1 MSTDMDTDEFITTTM
16 RRVADAARPP
26 AGAAYVPMPAPARRR
41 ILPVAV
47 AAAAATVAAVT
58 VAAVTWTG
66 DSDSGSPT
74 GLGSSDAATTTGC
87 RLDYQPAPLPEWAR
101 AGFTPPD
108 QAVPYV
114 LGDRGDMAAILW
126 DTHHP
131 LEAPPAAGENN
142 KILWVARVG
151 AADGP
156 LEIRATL
163 EGSGRTVSRVVS
175 PAPGPSGIDLPSPGC
190 WSVDLTWGS
199 HSDHLMLGYAA
210 G

>member
-1 MSTDMDTDEFITTTM
+1 MSDVDTDEFIAATM
-16 RRVADAARPP
+16 RRVADSARPP
-26 AGAAYVPMPAPARRR
+26 AGAPTTPAPRRGW
-41 ILPVAV
+41 IAPLAV
-47 AAAAATVAAVT
+47 AAAAAAVAAVA

-66 DSDSGSPT
+66 DSESGSPA
-74 GLGSSDAATTTGC
+74 GPASSDATTTIGC
-87 RLDYQPAPLPEWAR
+87 RLDYRPAPLPEWAR
-101 AGFTPPD
+101 TGFTPPD

-114 LGDRGDMAAILW
+114 LGDRGDMVAILW

-131 LEAPPAAGENN
+131 LKAPPTEGENN

-163 EGSGRTVSRVVS
+163 EGTGETVTRVVS

-190 WSVDLTWGS
+190 WSLDLTWGG
-199 HSDHLMLGYAA
+199 HRDHVMLGYAA